1 MYTVEDIMKML
12 DSKSEQDVAA
22 EFTKTMNEAI
32 KRRAEEKAAAEKKL
46 QEEQNKKDDAKAL
59 AASIN
64 RFMRAYYPSLIPE
77 DFTGE
82 EIITMLDSTK
92 RLTHSF
98 KSFMP
103 GNDVRTRTR
112 NADDVL
118 KDWLK
123 NL

>member
-1 MYTVEDIMKML
+1 MYTVEDIMKAL
-12 DSKSEQDVAA
+12 ETKSEQDVAT

-32 KRRAEEKAAAEKKL
+32 KRRAEEKTAAQKKL
-46 QEEQNKKDDAKAL
+46 QEENEKKDAADVL
-59 AASIN
+59 ASAIN
-64 RFMRAYYPSLIPE
+64 EFMRAWYPELIFE
-77 DFTGE
+77 DFTGK
-82 EIITMLDSTK
+82 EIITMLDNTA
-92 RLTHSF
+92 RFTHSF

-112 NADDVL
+112 NADDIL

>member
-12 DSKSEQDVAA
+12 DSKSEQDVCA

-46 QEEQNKKDDAKAL
+46 QEENEKKD
-59 AASIN
+59 AANAVASAIN
-64 RFMRAYYPSLIPE
+64 KFMRDWYPKLLPE

-82 EIITMLDSTK
+82 EIIAMLDNTA
-92 RLTHSF
+92 RFTHSF
-98 KSFMP
+98 RSFMP
-103 GNDVRTRTR
+103 SEKALKS
-112 NADDVL
+112 ADDIL
-118 KDWLK
+118 KEWLK